1 METKIPFIKMHGTG
15 NDFVIIDARY
25 NNYFDLNYK
34 KIANRRI
41 GIGCDQVIVINHST
55 KADCMMNIFNAD
67 GSSAEMCG
75 NAARCV
81 VELIISEKSNSCAT
95 IELMGRRIIS
105 GKRLNN
111 GQIRINM
118 GKPMLDWNE
127 IPLSTPCDTLNLPI
141 ELGPLIKPVGVSMG
155 NPHAV
160 FFVNDILSIP
170 FEELAPKLEKHNLFP
185 NGANI
190 SIAQVT
196 DNKKQINMKV
206 WERGVGI
213 TDSCGSAACAA
224 LVAAVRRGYID
235 VNEEILVKLPGG
247 DLFIK
252 LNKNYEVLMS
262 GKIAYVFY
270 GELILNKLHNIE
282 LK

>member
-25 NNYFDLNYK
+25 NNYPNLDYK
-34 KIANRRI
+34 KIANRKR
-41 GIGCDQVIVINHST
+41 GIGCDQVIIINHST
-55 KADCMMNIFNAD
+55 KADCMMNILNAD

-81 VELIISEKSNSCAT
+81 VELMIAEKGNNCAT
-95 IELMGRRIIS
+95 IELIDHRIIS
-105 GKRLNN
+105 GERLDNK
-111 GQIRINM
+111 QVRVSM
-118 GKPMLDWNE
+118 GKPLLEWNK
-127 IPLSTPCDTLNLPI
+127 IPLSTLCDTLNLPI
-141 ELGPLIKPVGVSMG
+141 ELGPLANPVGVSMG

-160 FFVNDILSIP
+160 FFVGDISSIP

-190 SIAQVT
+190 SIAQIT
-196 DNKKQINMKV
+196 KKQINMKV

-235 VNEEILVKLPGG
+235 VNKEVIIRLLGG
-247 DLFIK
+247 DLFVE
-252 LNKNYEVLMS
+252 LSEGYEVFMR
-262 GKIAYVFY
+262 GEVAYVFY
-270 GELILNKLHNIE
+270 GELILK
-282 LK
+282 

>member
-25 NNYFDLNYK
+25 NNYPNLDYK
-34 KIANRRI
+34 KIANRKI
-41 GIGCDQVIVINHST
+41 GIGCDQAIIINHST
-55 KADCMMNIFNAD
+55 KADCMMKVFNAD

-81 VELIISEKSNSCAT
+81 VKLIISEKDSNYAT
-95 IELMGRRIIS
+95 IELVGHRIIS
-105 GKRLNN
+105 GERLNN
-111 GQIRINM
+111 GQVRVNM
-118 GKPMLDWNE
+118 GKPSLDWNK

-160 FFVNDILSIP
+160 FFADDISSIP
-170 FEELAPKLEKHNLFP
+170 FEELASKLEKHSLFP

-190 SIAQVT
+190 SIAQIT
-196 DNKKQINMKV
+196 KKQINMKV

-235 VNEEILVKLPGG
+235 VNKEVIIRLPGG
-247 DLFIK
+247 DLFVE
-252 LNKNYEVLMS
+252 LNEDYEVFMS
-262 GKIAYVFY
+262 GEVAYVFY
-270 GELILNKLHNIE
+270 GELILK
-282 LK
+282 

>member
-25 NNYFDLNYK
+25 NNYPNLDYK
-34 KIANRRI
+34 KIANRKR
-41 GIGCDQVIVINHST
+41 GIGCDQVIIINHST
-55 KADCMMNIFNAD
+55 KADCMMNIFNTD

-81 VELIISEKSNSCAT
+81 VDLIISEKGNNCAT
-95 IELMGRRIIS
+95 IELIGHRIIN
-105 GKRLNN
+105 GERLNN
-111 GQIRINM
+111 NQVRVSM
-118 GKPMLDWNE
+118 GKPLLEWNE
-127 IPLSTPCDTLNLPI
+127 MPLSTPCDTLNLPI
-141 ELGPLIKPVGVSMG
+141 ELGPLANPVGVSMG

-160 FFVNDILSIP
+160 FFVDNISNIP
-170 FEELAPKLEKHNLFP
+170 FEELAPKLEKHSLFL

-190 SIAQVT
+190 SIAQIT
-196 DNKKQINMKV
+196 DDRKQINMKV

-235 VNEEILVKLPGG
+235 VNEEVIIRLPGG
-247 DLFIK
+247 DLFVE
-252 LNKNYEVLMS
+252 LSEDYEVFIR
-262 GKIAYVFY
+262 GEIAYVFY
-270 GELILNKLHNIE
+270 GELILK
-282 LK
+282 